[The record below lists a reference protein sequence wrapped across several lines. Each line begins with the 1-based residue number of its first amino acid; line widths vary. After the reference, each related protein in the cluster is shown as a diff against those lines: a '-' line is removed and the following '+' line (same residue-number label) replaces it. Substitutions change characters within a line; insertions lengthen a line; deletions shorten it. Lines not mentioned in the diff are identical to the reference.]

1 MRLARARSRLARNHL
16 GAYLSMHGVVGL
28 ALAIAC
34 AWAFFAIADEVPEHG
49 RMITV
54 DTVTVSWLQTHG
66 TETGESI
73 FDRIGWL
80 GSAGLTWIV
89 AIAALTFLS
98 RRSWRRFTLVAVC
111 SVGAWLLNQMLKA
124 MFHRERPSAATEFV
138 TNGSFS
144 FPSGH
149 AMESIAVYGV
159 IAYLIVERFPP
170 SRSLVRLGW
179 LCLVAVIGFSRVYL
193 GVHYASDVA
202 AGFAAGF
209 VWLFTCISAYR
220 FIAAERG

>member
-1 MRLARARSRLARNHL
+1 MKWSRARTRFARNHL
-16 GAYLSMHGVVGL
+16 GAYLSMRSVVGL
-28 ALAIAC
+28 ALAVAC

-54 DTVTVSWLQTHG
+54 DTTTVSWLQSHG

-73 FDRIGWL
+73 FNRIGWL
-80 GSAGLTWIV
+80 GSAGLYWIAALV
-89 AIAALTFLS
+89 ALTFLV
-98 RRSWRRFTLVAVC
+98 RRSWRRVGLVTVC
-111 SVGAWLLNQMLKA
+111 AVGAWLLNQMLKA
-124 MFHRERPSAATEFV
+124 IFHRERPSAATEFV
-138 TNGSFS
+138 SNGSFS

-149 AMESIAVYGV
+149 AMESIAIYGV
-159 IAYLIVERFPP
+159 IAYLIAERFPP

-209 VWLFTCISAYR
+209 VWLFTCITGYR
-220 FIAAERG
+220 LTAAERR